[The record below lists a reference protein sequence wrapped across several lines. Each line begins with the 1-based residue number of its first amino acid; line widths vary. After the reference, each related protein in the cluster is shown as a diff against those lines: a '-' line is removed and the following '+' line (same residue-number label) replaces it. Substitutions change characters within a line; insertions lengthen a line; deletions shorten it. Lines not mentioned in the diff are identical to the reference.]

1 MLTSVVRVTTLSAPR
16 LHASRWLSTAAK
28 ATQFKVEMLGGK
40 DAGIALFTMDRP
52 DARNALG
59 RQFMAEF
66 RQALDQV
73 RFDPKVRV
81 VILRSV
87 VPKVFCAGADLK
99 ERLGMTQPE
108 AAASSR
114 GYRTGFTDL
123 EQLPMPTIAAIEGAA
138 LGGGM
143 EMALACD
150 LRIAGAKAILGFPE
164 TSLAILPGAGGTQR
178 ASRLIG
184 ISKAK
189 ELIFTSRRLNSE
201 AAEKV
206 GLVDYAVPEGKA
218 YEKALDIAREILP
231 NGPVGV
237 RMAKEAIMRGSEV
250 DIASGMA
257 IENACYAQVI
267 PTKDR
272 IEGLVAFKE
281 KRKPQYTGEYGK
293 QYQYFQQ
300 IVAVYESEPDNYAR
314 LSGLMQ
320 GMQETGQPPSEIV
333 KDLAPAFS
341 ETVNHVADIRRYT
354 KSGRARQ
361 TAAEDTAMASGD
373 AEKHE
378 LNEPWAIWEQRE
390 QGKNMSYG
398 DKLFKL
404 CTFSTVEEFWGYW
417 NNIPSPSQV
426 LFDGFTRKKFADRTV
441 EGFAVFK
448 EDIVPEWED
457 PENKNGGEWSI
468 RKEVGAQELDEF
480 WEKLVLGAIGELID
494 PGNEVTGVRVI
505 HKNNKKD
512 KKDSGNNYRYEI
524 WLRGLSRAKADEIR
538 NRTMDVVNSGS
549 SGAPWV
555 SNEFVYKKH

>member
-1 MLTSVVRVTTLSAPR
+1 MLTRTMRTTPR
-16 LHASRWLSTAAK
+16 LQMARWMSTTAK
-28 ATQFKVEMLGGK
+28 ASQFKLEMLGGK

-52 DARNALG
+52 EARNALG
-59 RQFMAEF
+59 RQFMTEF
-66 RQALDQV
+66 RQALDHV

-99 ERLGMTQPE
+99 ERLGMSQPE

-114 GYRTGFTDL
+114 GYRTGFTEL

-206 GLVDYAVPEGKA
+206 GLVDYAVPEGNA
-218 YEKALDIAREILP
+218 YDKALEIAREILP

-257 IENACYAQVI
+257 IENACYAQVV

-281 KRKPQYTGEYGK
+281 KRKPQYTGE
-293 QYQYFQQ
+293 
-300 IVAVYESEPDNYAR
+300 
-314 LSGLMQ
+314 
-320 GMQETGQPPSEIV
+320 
-333 KDLAPAFS
+333 
-341 ETVNHVADIRRYT
+341 
-354 KSGRARQ
+354 
-361 TAAEDTAMASGD
+361 
-373 AEKHE
+373 
-378 LNEPWAIWEQRE
+378 
-390 QGKNMSYG
+390 
-398 DKLFKL
+398 
-404 CTFSTVEEFWGYW
+404 
-417 NNIPSPSQV
+417 
-426 LFDGFTRKKFADRTV
+426 
-441 EGFAVFK
+441 
-448 EDIVPEWED
+448 
-457 PENKNGGEWSI
+457 
-468 RKEVGAQELDEF
+468 
-480 WEKLVLGAIGELID
+480 
-494 PGNEVTGVRVI
+494 
-505 HKNNKKD
+505 
-512 KKDSGNNYRYEI
+512 
-524 WLRGLSRAKADEIR
+524 
-538 NRTMDVVNSGS
+538 
-549 SGAPWV
+549 
-555 SNEFVYKKH
+555 

>member
-1 MLTSVVRVTTLSAPR
+1 MLTSVVRATKALQTPR
-16 LHASRWLSTAAK
+16 QQRWLSTAAAK
-28 ATQFKVEMLGGK
+28 AMQFKLEMLGGK

-52 DARNALG
+52 EARNALG
-59 RQFMAEF
+59 KQFMAEF

-73 RFDPKVRV
+73 RYDPKVRV
-81 VILRSV
+81 VIVRSV

-99 ERLGMTQPE
+99 ERLGMTPPE

-150 LRIAGAKAILGFPE
+150 LRIAGSKAILGFPE

-189 ELIFTSRRLNSE
+189 ELIFTSRRLNSD

-206 GLVDYAVPEGKA
+206 GLVDYAVPEGQA
-218 YEKALDIAREILP
+218 YDKALEIAREILP

-237 RMAKEAIMRGSEV
+237 RVAKEAIMRGSEV

-281 KRKPQYTGEYGK
+281 KRKPQYKGE
-293 QYQYFQQ
+293 
-300 IVAVYESEPDNYAR
+300 
-314 LSGLMQ
+314 
-320 GMQETGQPPSEIV
+320 
-333 KDLAPAFS
+333 
-341 ETVNHVADIRRYT
+341 IR
-354 KSGRARQ
+354 SA
-361 TAAEDTAMASGD
+361 AMASGD

-404 CTFSTVEEFWGYW
+404 CSFSTVEEFWGYW

-448 EDIVPEWED
+448 EGIVPEWED

-505 HKNNKKD
+505 HKV
-512 KKDSGNNYRYEI
+512 RLE
-524 WLRGLSRAKADEIR
+524 LL
-538 NRTMDVVNSGS
+538 
-549 SGAPWV
+549 
-555 SNEFVYKKH
+555 

>member
-1 MLTSVVRVTTLSAPR
+1 MLRAPR
-16 LHASRWLSTAAK
+16 LHSARWLSVATK

-66 RQALDQV
+66 RHALDQV
-73 RFDPKVRV
+73 RFDTKVRV

-87 VPKVFCAGADLK
+87 VPRVFCAGADLK

-108 AAASSR
+108 AAACSR

-201 AAEKV
+201 SAEKV

-218 YEKALDIAREILP
+218 YDKALELAREILP

-281 KRKPQYTGEYGK
+281 KRKPQYNGE
-293 QYQYFQQ
+293 
-300 IVAVYESEPDNYAR
+300 
-314 LSGLMQ
+314 
-320 GMQETGQPPSEIV
+320 
-333 KDLAPAFS
+333 
-341 ETVNHVADIRRYT
+341 
-354 KSGRARQ
+354 
-361 TAAEDTAMASGD
+361 
-373 AEKHE
+373 
-378 LNEPWAIWEQRE
+378 
-390 QGKNMSYG
+390 
-398 DKLFKL
+398 
-404 CTFSTVEEFWGYW
+404 
-417 NNIPSPSQV
+417 
-426 LFDGFTRKKFADRTV
+426 
-441 EGFAVFK
+441 
-448 EDIVPEWED
+448 
-457 PENKNGGEWSI
+457 
-468 RKEVGAQELDEF
+468 
-480 WEKLVLGAIGELID
+480 
-494 PGNEVTGVRVI
+494 
-505 HKNNKKD
+505 
-512 KKDSGNNYRYEI
+512 
-524 WLRGLSRAKADEIR
+524 
-538 NRTMDVVNSGS
+538 
-549 SGAPWV
+549 
-555 SNEFVYKKH
+555 

>member
-1 MLTSVVRVTTLSAPR
+1 MLTSVVRAKALNAPR
-16 LHASRWLSTAAK
+16 LHAARWMSTATN

-52 DARNALG
+52 EARNALG

-73 RFDPKVRV
+73 RFDPKARV

-114 GYRTGFTDL
+114 GYRMGFTDL

-206 GLVDYAVPEGKA
+206 GLADYAVPEGKA
-218 YEKALDIAREILP
+218 YDKALEIAREILP

-281 KRKPQYTGEYGK
+281 KRKPQYTGE
-293 QYQYFQQ
+293 
-300 IVAVYESEPDNYAR
+300 
-314 LSGLMQ
+314 
-320 GMQETGQPPSEIV
+320 
-333 KDLAPAFS
+333 
-341 ETVNHVADIRRYT
+341 
-354 KSGRARQ
+354 
-361 TAAEDTAMASGD
+361 
-373 AEKHE
+373 
-378 LNEPWAIWEQRE
+378 
-390 QGKNMSYG
+390 
-398 DKLFKL
+398 
-404 CTFSTVEEFWGYW
+404 
-417 NNIPSPSQV
+417 
-426 LFDGFTRKKFADRTV
+426 
-441 EGFAVFK
+441 
-448 EDIVPEWED
+448 
-457 PENKNGGEWSI
+457 
-468 RKEVGAQELDEF
+468 
-480 WEKLVLGAIGELID
+480 
-494 PGNEVTGVRVI
+494 
-505 HKNNKKD
+505 
-512 KKDSGNNYRYEI
+512 
-524 WLRGLSRAKADEIR
+524 
-538 NRTMDVVNSGS
+538 
-549 SGAPWV
+549 
-555 SNEFVYKKH
+555 

>member
-1 MLTSVVRVTTLSAPR
+1 MLTRAIRATPR
-16 LHASRWLSTAAK
+16 LQVDRWLSTTAK

-52 DARNALG
+52 EARNALG
-59 RQFMAEF
+59 RQFMTEF

-81 VILRSV
+81 VILRSL

-99 ERLGMTQPE
+99 ERLGMSQPE

-114 GYRTGFTDL
+114 GYRTGFTEL

-206 GLVDYAVPEGKA
+206 GLVDYAVPEGNA
-218 YEKALDIAREILP
+218 YDKALEIAREILP

-257 IENACYAQVI
+257 IENACYAQVV

-281 KRKPQYTGEYGK
+281 KRKPLYTGE
-293 QYQYFQQ
+293 
-300 IVAVYESEPDNYAR
+300 
-314 LSGLMQ
+314 
-320 GMQETGQPPSEIV
+320 
-333 KDLAPAFS
+333 
-341 ETVNHVADIRRYT
+341 
-354 KSGRARQ
+354 
-361 TAAEDTAMASGD
+361 
-373 AEKHE
+373 
-378 LNEPWAIWEQRE
+378 
-390 QGKNMSYG
+390 
-398 DKLFKL
+398 
-404 CTFSTVEEFWGYW
+404 
-417 NNIPSPSQV
+417 
-426 LFDGFTRKKFADRTV
+426 
-441 EGFAVFK
+441 
-448 EDIVPEWED
+448 
-457 PENKNGGEWSI
+457 
-468 RKEVGAQELDEF
+468 
-480 WEKLVLGAIGELID
+480 
-494 PGNEVTGVRVI
+494 
-505 HKNNKKD
+505 
-512 KKDSGNNYRYEI
+512 
-524 WLRGLSRAKADEIR
+524 
-538 NRTMDVVNSGS
+538 
-549 SGAPWV
+549 
-555 SNEFVYKKH
+555 

>member
-1 MLTSVVRVTTLSAPR
+1 MLTSVVRAKALNAPR
-16 LHASRWLSTAAK
+16 LHAARWMSTATN

-52 DARNALG
+52 EARNALG

-73 RFDPKVRV
+73 RFDPKARV

-99 ERLGMTQPE
+99 ERMGMTQPE

-114 GYRTGFTDL
+114 GYRMGFTDL

-150 LRIAGAKAILGFPE
+150 LRIAGAKATLGFPE

-206 GLVDYAVPEGKA
+206 GLADYAVPEGKA
-218 YEKALDIAREILP
+218 YDKALEIAREILP

-237 RMAKEAIMRGSEV
+237 RMAKEAVMRGSEV

-281 KRKPQYTGEYGK
+281 KRKPQYTGE
-293 QYQYFQQ
+293 
-300 IVAVYESEPDNYAR
+300 
-314 LSGLMQ
+314 
-320 GMQETGQPPSEIV
+320 
-333 KDLAPAFS
+333 
-341 ETVNHVADIRRYT
+341 
-354 KSGRARQ
+354 
-361 TAAEDTAMASGD
+361 
-373 AEKHE
+373 
-378 LNEPWAIWEQRE
+378 
-390 QGKNMSYG
+390 
-398 DKLFKL
+398 
-404 CTFSTVEEFWGYW
+404 
-417 NNIPSPSQV
+417 
-426 LFDGFTRKKFADRTV
+426 
-441 EGFAVFK
+441 
-448 EDIVPEWED
+448 
-457 PENKNGGEWSI
+457 
-468 RKEVGAQELDEF
+468 
-480 WEKLVLGAIGELID
+480 
-494 PGNEVTGVRVI
+494 
-505 HKNNKKD
+505 
-512 KKDSGNNYRYEI
+512 
-524 WLRGLSRAKADEIR
+524 
-538 NRTMDVVNSGS
+538 
-549 SGAPWV
+549 
-555 SNEFVYKKH
+555 

>member
-1 MLTSVVRVTTLSAPR
+1 MVFTTMLLRT
-16 LHASRWLSTAAK
+16 TAALQQTGGRWISAAATT
-28 ATQFKVEMLGGK
+28 ATQFKLEMLGGK

-52 DARNALG
+52 ETRNALG

-73 RFDPKVRV
+73 RYDPKVRV
-81 VILRSV
+81 VIVRSV

-99 ERLGMTQPE
+99 ERLGMSPPE

-206 GLVDYAVPEGKA
+206 GLADYAVPEGKA
-218 YEKALDIAREILP
+218 YDKALEIAREILP

-250 DIASGMA
+250 DIATGMA

-281 KRKPQYTGEYGK
+281 KRKPQYKGE
-293 QYQYFQQ
+293 
-300 IVAVYESEPDNYAR
+300 
-314 LSGLMQ
+314 
-320 GMQETGQPPSEIV
+320 
-333 KDLAPAFS
+333 
-341 ETVNHVADIRRYT
+341 
-354 KSGRARQ
+354 
-361 TAAEDTAMASGD
+361 
-373 AEKHE
+373 
-378 LNEPWAIWEQRE
+378 
-390 QGKNMSYG
+390 
-398 DKLFKL
+398 
-404 CTFSTVEEFWGYW
+404 
-417 NNIPSPSQV
+417 
-426 LFDGFTRKKFADRTV
+426 
-441 EGFAVFK
+441 
-448 EDIVPEWED
+448 
-457 PENKNGGEWSI
+457 
-468 RKEVGAQELDEF
+468 
-480 WEKLVLGAIGELID
+480 
-494 PGNEVTGVRVI
+494 
-505 HKNNKKD
+505 
-512 KKDSGNNYRYEI
+512 
-524 WLRGLSRAKADEIR
+524 
-538 NRTMDVVNSGS
+538 
-549 SGAPWV
+549 
-555 SNEFVYKKH
+555 

>member
-281 KRKPQYTGEYGK
+281 KRKPQYTGE
-293 QYQYFQQ
+293 
-300 IVAVYESEPDNYAR
+300 
-314 LSGLMQ
+314 
-320 GMQETGQPPSEIV
+320 
-333 KDLAPAFS
+333 
-341 ETVNHVADIRRYT
+341 
-354 KSGRARQ
+354 
-361 TAAEDTAMASGD
+361 
-373 AEKHE
+373 
-378 LNEPWAIWEQRE
+378 
-390 QGKNMSYG
+390 
-398 DKLFKL
+398 
-404 CTFSTVEEFWGYW
+404 
-417 NNIPSPSQV
+417 
-426 LFDGFTRKKFADRTV
+426 
-441 EGFAVFK
+441 
-448 EDIVPEWED
+448 
-457 PENKNGGEWSI
+457 
-468 RKEVGAQELDEF
+468 
-480 WEKLVLGAIGELID
+480 
-494 PGNEVTGVRVI
+494 
-505 HKNNKKD
+505 
-512 KKDSGNNYRYEI
+512 
-524 WLRGLSRAKADEIR
+524 
-538 NRTMDVVNSGS
+538 
-549 SGAPWV
+549 
-555 SNEFVYKKH
+555 

>member
-1 MLTSVVRVTTLSAPR
+1 MMLANVLRATALGMPAARR
-16 LHASRWLSTAAK
+16 MGTAAK
-28 ATQFKVEMLGGK
+28 TTQFKVEMLGGK

-52 DARNALG
+52 EARNALG
-59 RQFMAEF
+59 HQFMAEF

-81 VILRSV
+81 VVVRSV

-218 YEKALDIAREILP
+218 YDKALEIAREILP

-257 IENACYAQVI
+257 IENACYAQVV

-281 KRKPQYTGEYGK
+281 KRKPQYKGE
-293 QYQYFQQ
+293 
-300 IVAVYESEPDNYAR
+300 
-314 LSGLMQ
+314 
-320 GMQETGQPPSEIV
+320 
-333 KDLAPAFS
+333 
-341 ETVNHVADIRRYT
+341 
-354 KSGRARQ
+354 
-361 TAAEDTAMASGD
+361 
-373 AEKHE
+373 
-378 LNEPWAIWEQRE
+378 
-390 QGKNMSYG
+390 
-398 DKLFKL
+398 
-404 CTFSTVEEFWGYW
+404 
-417 NNIPSPSQV
+417 
-426 LFDGFTRKKFADRTV
+426 
-441 EGFAVFK
+441 
-448 EDIVPEWED
+448 
-457 PENKNGGEWSI
+457 
-468 RKEVGAQELDEF
+468 
-480 WEKLVLGAIGELID
+480 
-494 PGNEVTGVRVI
+494 
-505 HKNNKKD
+505 
-512 KKDSGNNYRYEI
+512 
-524 WLRGLSRAKADEIR
+524 
-538 NRTMDVVNSGS
+538 
-549 SGAPWV
+549 
-555 SNEFVYKKH
+555 

>member
-1 MLTSVVRVTTLSAPR
+1 MLRSVARAKALQVPR
-16 LHASRWLSTAAK
+16 MQATRWLSTVTK

-40 DAGIALFTMDRP
+40 DAGVAVFTMDRP
-52 DARNALG
+52 EARNALG

-73 RFDPKVRV
+73 RYDPKVRV

-99 ERLGMTQPE
+99 ERLGMTPSE

-164 TSLAILPGAGGTQR
+164 TSLAILPGAGG
-178 ASRLIG
+178 

-189 ELIFTSRRLNSE
+189 ELIFTSRRLDSE

-206 GLVDYAVPEGKA
+206 SLVDYAVPEGKTFD
-218 YEKALDIAREILP
+218 KALEIAREILP

-281 KRKPQYTGEYGK
+281 KRKPQYKGE
-293 QYQYFQQ
+293 
-300 IVAVYESEPDNYAR
+300 
-314 LSGLMQ
+314 
-320 GMQETGQPPSEIV
+320 
-333 KDLAPAFS
+333 
-341 ETVNHVADIRRYT
+341 
-354 KSGRARQ
+354 
-361 TAAEDTAMASGD
+361 
-373 AEKHE
+373 
-378 LNEPWAIWEQRE
+378 
-390 QGKNMSYG
+390 
-398 DKLFKL
+398 
-404 CTFSTVEEFWGYW
+404 
-417 NNIPSPSQV
+417 
-426 LFDGFTRKKFADRTV
+426 
-441 EGFAVFK
+441 
-448 EDIVPEWED
+448 
-457 PENKNGGEWSI
+457 
-468 RKEVGAQELDEF
+468 
-480 WEKLVLGAIGELID
+480 
-494 PGNEVTGVRVI
+494 
-505 HKNNKKD
+505 
-512 KKDSGNNYRYEI
+512 
-524 WLRGLSRAKADEIR
+524 
-538 NRTMDVVNSGS
+538 
-549 SGAPWV
+549 
-555 SNEFVYKKH
+555 

>member
-1 MLTSVVRVTTLSAPR
+1 MLTSVVRAKALNAPR
-16 LHASRWLSTAAK
+16 LHAARWMSTATN

-52 DARNALG
+52 EARNALG

-73 RFDPKVRV
+73 RFDPKARV

-114 GYRTGFTDL
+114 GYRMGFTDL
-123 EQLPMPTIAAIEGAA
+123 EQLHMPTIAAIEGAA

-206 GLVDYAVPEGKA
+206 GLADYAVPEGKA
-218 YEKALDIAREILP
+218 YDKALEIAREILP

-281 KRKPQYTGEYGK
+281 KRKPQYTGE
-293 QYQYFQQ
+293 
-300 IVAVYESEPDNYAR
+300 
-314 LSGLMQ
+314 
-320 GMQETGQPPSEIV
+320 
-333 KDLAPAFS
+333 
-341 ETVNHVADIRRYT
+341 
-354 KSGRARQ
+354 
-361 TAAEDTAMASGD
+361 
-373 AEKHE
+373 
-378 LNEPWAIWEQRE
+378 
-390 QGKNMSYG
+390 
-398 DKLFKL
+398 
-404 CTFSTVEEFWGYW
+404 
-417 NNIPSPSQV
+417 
-426 LFDGFTRKKFADRTV
+426 
-441 EGFAVFK
+441 
-448 EDIVPEWED
+448 
-457 PENKNGGEWSI
+457 
-468 RKEVGAQELDEF
+468 
-480 WEKLVLGAIGELID
+480 
-494 PGNEVTGVRVI
+494 
-505 HKNNKKD
+505 
-512 KKDSGNNYRYEI
+512 
-524 WLRGLSRAKADEIR
+524 
-538 NRTMDVVNSGS
+538 
-549 SGAPWV
+549 
-555 SNEFVYKKH
+555 